1 MARRRGTGDRLVA
14 GVGLALS
21 EHPTE
26 RRGALG
32 SLGSLANL
40 SMAVA
45 VTVLLVGTIV
55 VIVSFSNLLAARSE
69 VFNRLGPALVQTEKL
84 RTSLLDQET
93 GVRGFAQTHDGRFL
107 EPYEDGKTAEAA
119 LTRNL
124 HSLLADEQAPIE
136 RRLDDVTGAAATWRR
151 DVAEPIANSPDAT
164 NGDDGEQAALM
175 SKLAFDDVR
184 AAVDRLERDVSAGS
198 RAARSDLDTATTSLG
213 VAIGLALAGV
223 TGSGLFGAWLL
234 RRRVVV
240 PIEQLV
246 DQTDSVDLGRFDTE
260 IVVSGPR
267 EIGQLATRV
276 DDMRRRLVAEL
287 AAAEIA
293 RSELAH
299 QSQSLERSNRDLE
312 QFAYVASHDLQ
323 EPLRKVASFC
333 QLLEQRYADELDEKG
348 RLYIEYAVD
357 GAKRMQALISDLLN
371 FSRVGRTTDT
381 FVECDLA
388 AIADTVAESYSAPII
403 ATEAEFHHEHL
414 PVVPG
419 DPSLLAALLQNLLA
433 NALKYRRT
441 DVAPRIHLTAE
452 PTDDRWTFTFTDNG
466 IGIDETFRERVF
478 VIFQRLH
485 SRDAFEGTGIGLAL
499 CKKIVEFH
507 GGEIWIDAPPRNGG
521 TSVRWTLP
529 SSSAEPSGY
538 IDEHGLAGATVP
550 SDGPGASPSED
561 LP

>member
-1 MARRRGTGDRLVA
+1 MSEHRTGRRGTF
-14 GVGLALS
+14 
-21 EHPTE
+21 
-26 RRGALG
+26 G

-40 SMAVA
+40 SMTVA
-45 VTVLLVGTIV
+45 VTVLLVGSV
-55 VIVSFSNLLAARSE
+55 VVVVSFSNLLAARSE

-93 GVRGFAQTHDGRFL
+93 GVRGFAQTHDDRFL
-107 EPYEDGKTAEAA
+107 EPYEEGKTAEAA

-124 HSLLADEQAPIE
+124 RSLLADEQATIE
-136 RRLDDVTGAAATWRR
+136 QRLDDVTEAAATWRR
-151 DVAEPIANSPDAT
+151 DVAEPIASAPDEA

-184 AAVDRLERDVSAGS
+184 AAVDRLERDVSTGS
-198 RAARSDLDTATTSLG
+198 RAARSDLDAATTSLG
-213 VAIGLALAGV
+213 VAIALALAGV

-260 IVVSGPR
+260 IVVSGPH
-267 EIGQLATRV
+267 EIEQLATRV

-293 RSELAH
+293 SSELAH

-403 ATEAEFHHEHL
+403 ATEAEFRHEHL

-452 PTDDRWTFTFTDNG
+452 PDDDRWTFTFTDNG

-529 SSSAEPSGY
+529 SSPAEPSGY
-538 IDEHGLAGATVP
+538 IDERDLAGATVP
-550 SDGPGASPSED
+550 SDGPGASASED